1 MIITDLPLAGSAQSD
16 LCDQMRA
23 GQLHVTCTSVIP
35 SPDKRW
41 QLVIAGDDNGKGA
54 AKIRDLHL
62 PQNPDERGFLVDA
75 RTQKVVYRFEMER
88 SAWAHWLPGG
98 KILIVNYFQGSGT
111 TMPLVFALKPGP
123 VKRPVDLSKL
133 VYSDIIKRIH
143 HHRNQVYHYYVNYVL
158 DEGQSIIIG
167 AEPWFVKHG
176 NEGEGD
182 TRCYLYR
189 VDKATFRHFRFIRE
203 VQDESC
209 PANADER
216 WD

>member
-1 MIITDLPLAGSAQSD
+1 MIIADLPPTGPTQAD
-16 LCDQMRA
+16 LCDRMRA
-23 GQLHVTCTSVIP
+23 GQVHVMCTSVVP

-54 AKIRDLHL
+54 VKIRNLHL

-75 RTQKVVYRFEMER
+75 RSRRVLYQFEMER

-133 VYSDIIKRIH
+133 VYSDVIKRIH
-143 HHRNQVYHYYVNYVL
+143 HRRNQVYHYYVDYVS
-158 DEGQSIIIG
+158 DEGRSIVIA
-167 AEPWFVKHG
+167 AEPNFIKHG
-176 NEGEGD
+176 DEGEGD
-182 TRCYLYR
+182 SRCYLYR
-189 VDKATFRHFRFIRE
+189 VDKATFRHFRFVKEVRE
-203 VQDESC
+203 GDC
-209 PANADER
+209 PTNADER